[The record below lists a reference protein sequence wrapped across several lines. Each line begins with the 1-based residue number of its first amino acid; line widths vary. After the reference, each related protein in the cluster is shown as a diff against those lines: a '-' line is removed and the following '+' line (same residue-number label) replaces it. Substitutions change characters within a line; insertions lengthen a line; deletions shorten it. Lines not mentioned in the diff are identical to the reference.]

1 MMLFP
6 AAKSMGL
13 KKILIVEDELL
24 MLNFLE
30 FRLTKAGYDIQT
42 AEDGNEA
49 ERRINTED
57 FSLII
62 IDLMIPFVSGFEL
75 LAKKK
80 DSAKNKHTPVLIIS
94 SYTKESIISESLA
107 LGAEAFLAKPIDVD
121 ELTATVKTLLDEYKI
136 AV

>member
-1 MMLFP
+1 M
-6 AAKSMGL
+6 L
-13 KKILIVEDELL
+13 KKILIVEDEPL
-24 MLNFLE
+24 MLKFLE

-42 AEDGNEA
+42 AQDGNEA
-49 ERRINTED
+49 EEYMNTKA

-80 DSAKNKHTPVLIIS
+80 DTVNKHTPVLIIS
-94 SYTKESIISESLA
+94 AYTQESIISESLS
-107 LGAEAFLAKPIDVD
+107 LGAEAFLPKPIDVD
-121 ELTATVKTLLDEYKI
+121 VLTSTVKTLLDKYKI

>member
-1 MMLFP
+1 MV
-6 AAKSMGL
+6 L
-13 KKILIVEDELL
+13 KKILIVEDEPL
-24 MLNFLE
+24 MLKFLE

-42 AEDGNEA
+42 AKDGNEA
-49 ERRINTED
+49 EEWINTED

-80 DSAKNKHTPVLIIS
+80 DSIKNNHTPVLIIS
-94 SYTKESIISESLA
+94 SYTQANIISESLS
-107 LGAEAFLAKPIDVD
+107 LGAEAFLPKPIDVD
-121 ELTATVKTLLDEYKI
+121 VLTATVKTLLDKYKI